1 MYALCRIYN
10 GFSGTLRADSHII
23 ESAAD
28 AQCIMILPIET
39 AFCFVIKKAGIA
51 YNDPGIKEE

>member
-1 MYALCRIYN
+1 
-10 GFSGTLRADSHII
+10 
-23 ESAAD
+23 
-28 AQCIMILPIET
+28 MILPIET